1 MPTALMDLIA
11 ALQYSLERESFV
23 FVAEDIQEILERP
36 AELRARLFALQGV
49 IAVGVRSMDS

>member
-36 AELRARLFALQGV
+36 SYGLGYLPCRG
-49 IAVGVRSMDS
+49 S